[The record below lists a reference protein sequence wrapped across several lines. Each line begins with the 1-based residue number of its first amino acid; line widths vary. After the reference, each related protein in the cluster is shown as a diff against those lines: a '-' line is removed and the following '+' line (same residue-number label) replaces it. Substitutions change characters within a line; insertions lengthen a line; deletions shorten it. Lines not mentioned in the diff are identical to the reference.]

1 MTTFKLSQVAPLMI
15 SLALVALT
23 GCVAEATP
31 DAEAQVESMETGEL
45 AAPTDT
51 RAAAIVQAVVP
62 VATAERAAEAPTK
75 PGVDLMRDPEPQPWN
90 DPNLRK
96 FR

>member
-31 DAEAQVESMETGEL
+31 DAEAQVEAMETGEL
-45 AAPTDT
+45 AVPTDT
-51 RAAAIVQAVVP
+51 RTTAISQALVP
-62 VATAERAAEAPTK
+62 VTTAERASDAPTK
-75 PGVDLMRDPEPQPWN
+75 PGVDTMRDPEPQPWN

>member
-1 MTTFKLSQVAPLMI
+1 MMTFKLSQVAPLMI

-31 DAEAQVESMETGEL
+31 EAEAQVEAMETGEL
-45 AAPTDT
+45 VVPTDT
-51 RAAAIVQAVVP
+51 RAASILQGIPPVV
-62 VATAERAAEAPTK
+62 TAERAADAPTK
-75 PGVDLMRDPEPQPWN
+75 PGVDVMRDPEPQPWN
-90 DPNLRK
+90 DPNVRK

>member
-1 MTTFKLSQVAPLMI
+1 MTTFKLSQVAPLII

-31 DAEAQVESMETGEL
+31 EAEAQVEAMETGEL
-45 AAPTDT
+45 FVPTDT
-51 RAAAIVQAVVP
+51 RAAATFQAVAP
-62 VATAERAAEAPTK
+62 VVTAERAADAPTK
-75 PGVDLMRDPEPQPWN
+75 PGVNLTRDPEPQPWN